1 MRKKLLIKFWGELE
15 MNKIKANCGKCK
27 SENVFGMS
35 RVVGYYSIIENWNE
49 SKQAE
54 LVDRQKGSY
63 SIEEDTICMI
73 SEENKIEAVAR

>member
-1 MRKKLLIKFWGELE
+1 MK
-15 MNKIKANCGKCK
+15 KIKAACGNCR
-27 SENVFGMS
+27 SENVIGMS

-63 SIEEDTICMI
+63 KLSHEELLGTSCQEMKQEI
-73 SEENKIEAVAR
+73 ALVR

>member
-1 MRKKLLIKFWGELE
+1 
-15 MNKIKANCGKCK
+15 MNKTKATCGKCN
-27 SENVFGMS
+27 SVNVFGMS

-63 SIEEDTICMI
+63 DIQ
-73 SEENKIEAVAR
+73 EENMLCMANEMKSQICDAIVR

>member
-1 MRKKLLIKFWGELE
+1 
-15 MNKIKANCGKCK
+15 MNKIKATCGKCN

-63 SIEEDTICMI
+63 KIDEQESICLATDAL
-73 SEENKIEAVAR
+73 KIEAIVK

>member
-1 MRKKLLIKFWGELE
+1 
-15 MNKIKANCGKCK
+15 MNKTKANCGKCK

-63 SIEEDTICMI
+63 KIEEESALCMATEI
-73 SEENKIEAVAR
+73 KSQIAEAVVR

>member
-1 MRKKLLIKFWGELE
+1 
-15 MNKIKANCGKCK
+15 MNKTKANCGKCK

-54 LVDRQKGSY
+54 LIDRQKGTY
-63 SIEEDTICMI
+63 NVA
-73 SEENKIEAVAR
+73 EENAICIENAIKNEVAEAIAR